1 MSLNLREFFKLED
14 INFSQEELEL
24 PYETT
29 KHNEDNKPEERRNM
43 NWKITQEAEEDRL
56 LPC

>member
-29 KHNEDNKPEERRNM
+29 KHNEDNKPDVAQLGQSTRFGSEGS
-43 NWKITQEAEEDRL
+43 
-56 LPC
+56 